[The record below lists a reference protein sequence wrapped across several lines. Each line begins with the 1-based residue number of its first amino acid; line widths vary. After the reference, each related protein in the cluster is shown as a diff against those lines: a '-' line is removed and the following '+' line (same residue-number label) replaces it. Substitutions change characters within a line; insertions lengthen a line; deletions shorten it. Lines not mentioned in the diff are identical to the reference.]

1 MPSRAKPA
9 RASPCRRRPPRYGQP
24 AGNRYD
30 LSDGYWPLADGSQ
43 VPAGRLRHLLTTA
56 AATTASTRR
65 FSLRGGPFAPILPAV
80 IGSGAVFCP
89 SGRRGRWSPEIARC
103 NSCPAPSFANDP
115 SHPDGYEP
123 DECNQSRRTSDEQ
136 VLGDDDATEK
146 TLDAGERRYR
156 CPAHAGGTAGRRPG
170 PKRAGPG

>member
-9 RASPCRRRPPRYGQP
+9 RASTCRRRPPRYGQP
-24 AGNRYD
+24 AGNRSD
-30 LSDGYWPLADGSQ
+30 LSDGYQPPHGGARRISL
-43 VPAGRLRHLLTTA
+43 LLTTA
-56 AATTASTRR
+56 AMAARTRG

-89 SGRRGRWSPEIARC
+89 SGRRGRWSPEIVRC

-115 SHPDGYEP
+115 SHPDGYEL

-170 PKRAGPG
+170 PKRAGPGG